1 MRRLLIRPGAI
12 GDCIVSLPALQSIS
26 GDDTEVW
33 VAAQNVPL
41 VRFVRR
47 VRAISFTGLDLLEIY
62 AADAPASLLETLRS
76 FDSIVSWYGTARA
89 EFHKVTERLGLPFVF
104 LPALPAAGSRHAVDF
119 YLDQA
124 RRLGGRDVEAVPRIA
139 CPTVAR
145 DEGYIVIHPF
155 SGSRRKNWPLDRFR
169 RVAEALAS
177 YGKVEWCAGPE
188 EELAGAHRWDNLYHL
203 ACRLA
208 GARLYIGN
216 DSGISH
222 LAAAA
227 GAPVL
232 ALFGPTDPAVWAP
245 RGPSVR
251 IVASRA
257 PDRSM
262 AGIPVEEV
270 TEAAG
275 FLLRANS
282 GGGTALLS

>member
-12 GDCIVSLPALQSIS
+12 GDCIVSLPALQSLS

-41 VRFVRR
+41 IRFTSR
-47 VRAISFTGLDLLEIY
+47 VRAISSTGLDLLEIY
-62 AADAPASLLETLRS
+62 AADAPAPLLEALRG
-76 FDSIVSWYGTARA
+76 FDSIVSWYGMARA
-89 EFHKVTERLGLPFVF
+89 EFRKVTERLGLPFVF

-124 RRLGGRDVEAVPRIA
+124 RCLGGRDVVAVPRIA

-145 DEGYIVIHPF
+145 DEDYIVIHPF

-169 RVAEALAS
+169 RVSEMLAS

-188 EELAGAHRWDNLYHL
+188 EKLAGARRWDNLYNL

-232 ALFGPTDPAVWAP
+232 ALFGPTNPAVWAP
-245 RGPSVR
+245 RGRSVR
-251 IVASRA
+251 IVASRD

-262 AGIPVEEV
+262 AGISVVEV
-270 TEAAG
+270 AEAAG
-275 FLLRANS
+275 SLLRGNPS
-282 GGGTALLS
+282 GKTALLS